1 MIRDPRSTTPHSDR
15 KDDAMDFRLDVDR
28 RGPFTVVSVFGQVDF
43 ATALDLKQLLTDTL
57 LSGQVHLVVDLDG
70 VDFLEST
77 GLGTLI
83 GGRRRALGM
92 SGSFTLVCTKE
103 ELLKVLRVT
112 GMTSVFPIRS
122 SVDEAVAELA

>member
-1 MIRDPRSTTPHSDR
+1 
-15 KDDAMDFRLDVDR
+15 MDFRLEQDR
-28 RGPFTVVSVFGQVDF
+28 RGPFTVISVFGQVDF
-43 ATALDLKQLLTDTL
+43 ATALELKQVLTDTL

-92 SGSFTLVCTKE
+92 SGSFTLVCTNE
-103 ELLKVLRVT
+103 NLLKVLRVT
-112 GMTSVFPIRS
+112 GMTSVFPIRG
-122 SVDEAVAELA
+122 SVEEATSEMA